1 MRSLGH
7 NSLRASL
14 LAIILVVLVTG
25 LGVSQNATPAAPAP
39 QGAVN
44 AAVQTPKPAQPFP
57 DYSKPKGPW
66 YNLLAP
72 YTSRHVQAPSYA
84 NSPRIDAVFKDGTM
98 YLSLQDAVA
107 LAIENNLDV
116 AIQRYNIPIAD
127 TDVLRTKAG
136 QLFRGVAAGI
146 VQGTPGGT
154 SGFTATGSIVG
165 TTIGVGGAGAG
176 AAGQVLSTLGLG
188 PVPSSFDPSITG
200 NIFGERAQTPEA
212 TPLFVGAPT
221 LGQNST
227 YANFTYNQGFATGTN
242 ISVGFQNN
250 RITNNSLFSAIN
262 PQLNSNF
269 RFTLTQHLLNGLGWG
284 VQTRFI
290 KIAKNDREIT
300 DVVFRQQLI
309 FTVSQIQ
316 NIYWDLVN
324 AYEDVKVKE
333 RSLALAQ
340 KTFNDNQK
348 QVEIGTLAPIE
359 VVRAQSQVAQSN
371 QDLIVSQTNLQYQEL
386 LMKNAISRNLTDQV
400 LASAH
405 VVPTDTT
412 ALPAIEPVVP
422 TEDLVNEAL
431 SRRPELAVSR
441 INLQNR
447 EISNKGVRNGMLP
460 SLDAYGFYGAS
471 GLSGV
476 QNPNCTNVQFGCPPP
491 GAIASTGYT
500 DAFSNL
506 FNSSAPD
513 KGLGVQLNIPIR
525 NRGAQ
530 ADQVR
535 SELEYRQAQMILQQQ
550 ENQVRIDVRQTQ
562 FALMQ
567 NRARVEAARR
577 SVDFSRENLDAEQK
591 KYDLGASTNTLV
603 LQAQR
608 DLSQSE
614 SVLIGALTA
623 YEKARVDLDRAVGR
637 TLTKMNIN
645 LTDAQAGTVQTPP
658 SIDNVMPRKEVS
670 PEPNTATPQP
680 NPNESGPTNP
690 QATTQPQ

>member
-1 MRSLGH
+1 MRSFGH
-7 NSLRASL
+7 NSLRASV
-14 LAIILVVLVTG
+14 LAIILVVLVTS
-25 LGVSQNATPAAPAP
+25 LGVAQNAAPGAP
-39 QGAVN
+39 PPQSAVN
-44 AAVQTPKPAQPFP
+44 AAVQTPRPAQPFP

-66 YNLLAP
+66 YNFLAP
-72 YTSRHVQAPSYA
+72 YTPRHVQSPSYA

-136 QLFRGVAAGI
+136 QLFRGVNAGV

-154 SGFTATGSIVG
+154 TGFTTTGSIVG
-165 TTIGVGGAGAG
+165 TTVAVGGAGTG
-176 AAGQVLSTLGLG
+176 AAGIVQSTLGAG
-188 PVPSSFDPSITG
+188 PFPYSFDPTITG
-200 NIFGERAQTPEA
+200 NVYGERAQTPQA
-212 TPLFVGAPT
+212 TPLFAGAPT

-227 YANFTYNQGFATGTN
+227 FANFTYNQGFATGTN
-242 ISVGFQNN
+242 ISVGFNNN
-250 RITNNSLFSAIN
+250 RFTNNSVLSAIN

-269 RFTLTQHLLNGLGWG
+269 RFTLTQNLLSGFGWG

-309 FTVSQIQ
+309 YTVSQIQ

-340 KTFNDNQK
+340 KTLNDNQK

-386 LMKNAISRNLTDQV
+386 LMKNAVSRNLTDQV
-400 LASAH
+400 LASSH

-412 ALPAIEPVVP
+412 AIPAIEPVVP
-422 TEDLVNEAL
+422 TEDLINEAL

-447 EISNKGVRNGMLP
+447 ELSNKGLKNGLLP
-460 SLDAYGFYGAS
+460 QLNAYGFYGAS
-471 GLSGV
+471 ALSGV
-476 QNPNCTNVQFGCPPP
+476 QNPNCTNVNFGCPPAGTITP
-491 GAIASTGYT
+491 TGYT
-500 DAFSNL
+500 DAFTNL

-525 NRGAQ
+525 NRSAQ

-535 SELEYRQAQMILQQQ
+535 SELEYRQAQMTLQQQ
-550 ENQVRIDVRQTQ
+550 ENLVRIDVRQTQ
-562 FALMQ
+562 FALTQ

-577 SVDFSRENLDAEQK
+577 SVDFGRENLDAEQK

-608 DLSQSE
+608 DLAQSE
-614 SVLIGALTA
+614 SNLIGALTA
-623 YEKARVDLDRAVGR
+623 YEKARVDLDRATGR

-645 LTDAQAGTVQTPP
+645 IADAQAGTVQNAP
-658 SIDNVMPRKEVS
+658 SIDYVVPRKDVN

-680 NPNESGPTNP
+680 NPNESGPTKPSP
-690 QATTQPQ
+690 QQQ